1 MIMQSIRKNNG
12 ITNIRPMGRFV
23 AVRPNAGF
31 TWDAQVGGDIQAKHD
46 HATKDAYIHRRC

>member
-31 TWDAQVGGDIQAKHD
+31 TWDAQIGGDIQAKHD
-46 HATKDAYIHRRC
+46 HATRDAYIHRRC